1 MIKNTLV
8 ALMTVAAIS
17 GAAAPAFA
25 YSLAEDH
32 ESTDAYFSHRDVL
45 ARLHE
50 QGIEATSVES
60 WGGLIRAFVKQDNGT
75 VKQEF
80 FAPITLAPVSL

>member
-25 YSLAEDH
+25 ASLAEDH
-32 ESTDAYFSHRDVL
+32 ESSNAYFSQRDVL

-50 QGIEATSVES
+50 QGVNATSVEA
-60 WGGLIRAFVKQDNGT
+60 WGGLIRAFVQQDNGT

-80 FAPITLAPVSL
+80 FAPITLQPVTL